1 MEIYLE
7 GKDIEKY
14 LKNQRESIQKMID
27 NLDLNWLHYNAVKNL
42 LEETMKQ
49 INENNEK
56 SNINLPSLKH
66 ERKIEKYVNWVEV
79 YRLANYHF
87 SKYTCLNTSY
97 SEGLFS
103 TLLALNNMYIH
114 DDDIKDIGI
123 IGCGP
128 GRSVLDF
135 SFAYPNATIYG
146 LDYSLVSLVL
156 AKNIVSSNKKNI
168 EIVRRDDEVI
178 IDKING
184 FNRNNCKWGMFDLSK
199 SNLNEKFNIVV
210 CSNVINLMPNHKEA
224 IKKVYDML
232 KPNGYLIYAD
242 LTGWRLDRKKEQQL
256 LCDKKTIKNSFE
268 TIGFNTIECFD
279 GGPYIEKENK
289 DNFTFYKQT
298 YYIGKKEK

>member
-1 MEIYLE
+1 MEIYLKKE
-7 GKDIEKY
+7 DIESY
-14 LKNQRESIQKMID
+14 LINQEENIKSMID
-27 NLDLNWLHYNAVKNL
+27 NLDSSWPHYNAVKKL
-42 LEETMKQ
+42 LEETMLEIKRKD
-49 INENNEK
+49 IHCNAVL
-56 SNINLPSLKH
+56 SSTKH

-87 SKYTCLNTSY
+87 SKYTSSNTSY

-103 TLLALNNMYIH
+103 TLLALNSMYIH
-114 DDDIKDIGI
+114 NKKIKDIGI

-135 SFAYPNATIYG
+135 SLAYPDATIYG

-156 AKNIVSSNKKNI
+156 ARNIVSTNNKNI
-168 EIVRRDDEVI
+168 DIIRRDDEVV
-178 IDKING
+178 IDKVNG
-184 FNRNNCKWGMFDLSK
+184 FNRPNCKWGMFDLTK
-199 SNLNEKFNIVV
+199 SNLNEKFDIVV
-210 CSNVINLMPNHKEA
+210 CSNVINLMPNHKDA
-224 IKKVYDML
+224 INKIYDMI

-256 LCDKKTIKNSFE
+256 LSDRETIKNSFE
-268 TIGFNTIECFD
+268 NIGFETIECFD

-298 YYIGKKEK
+298 YYIGRKVK

>member
-7 GKDIEKY
+7 NKDIESY
-14 LKNQRESIQKMID
+14 LKNQTESIKKMID
-27 NLDLNWLHYNAVKNL
+27 NLDLNWPHYSVVKNL
-42 LEETMKQ
+42 LEETMMEIDK
-49 INENNEK
+49 NSVK
-56 SNINLPSLKH
+56 SNIILPSLKH
-66 ERKIEKYVNWVEV
+66 ERKIEKYINWVEV

-87 SKYTCLNTSY
+87 SKYTSVNTSY

-103 TLLALNNMYIH
+103 TLLALNNMHIH
-114 DDDIKDIGI
+114 GDDIKDIGI

-135 SFAYPNATIYG
+135 SFAYPNSTIYG

-156 AKNIVSSNKKNI
+156 AKNIVSSNKKDI
-168 EIVRRDDEVI
+168 EIIRRDDEVI

-184 FNRNNCKWGMFDLSK
+184 FNRNNCRWGMFDLSK
-199 SNLNEKFNIVV
+199 SNLNQKFDIVV
-210 CSNVINLMPNHKEA
+210 CSNVINLMPDHKEA
-224 IKKVYDML
+224 INKVYDML

-256 LCDKKTIKNSFE
+256 LCDKKTIRNSFE
-268 TIGFNTIECFD
+268 EIGFKTIECFD

-298 YYIGKKEK
+298 YYIGKKGK

>member
-7 GKDIEKY
+7 NKDIENY
-14 LKNQRESIQKMID
+14 LTNQAESIKKMID
-27 NLDLNWLHYNAVKNL
+27 NLDLNWPHYSVVKNL
-42 LEETMKQ
+42 LEETMMEIGK
-49 INENNEK
+49 NNVK
-56 SNINLPSLKH
+56 SNIILPSLKH
-66 ERKIEKYVNWVEV
+66 ERKIEKYINWVEV

-87 SKYTCLNTSY
+87 SKYTSVNTSY

-103 TLLALNNMYIH
+103 TLIALNNMYIH
-114 DDDIKDIGI
+114 SDDIKDIGI

-135 SFAYPNATIYG
+135 SFAYPNSTVYG

-168 EIVRRDDEVI
+168 EIIRRDDEVI

-184 FNRNNCKWGMFDLSK
+184 FNRNNCRWGMFDLSK
-199 SNLNEKFNIVV
+199 SSLNQKFDIVV
-210 CSNVINLMPNHKEA
+210 CSNVINLMPDHKEA
-224 IKKVYDML
+224 INKVYDML

-256 LCDKKTIKNSFE
+256 LCDKKTIRNSFE
-268 TIGFNTIECFD
+268 EIGFNTIECFD
-279 GGPYIEKENK
+279 GGPYIEKDNK

-298 YYIGKKEK
+298 YYIGKKVK